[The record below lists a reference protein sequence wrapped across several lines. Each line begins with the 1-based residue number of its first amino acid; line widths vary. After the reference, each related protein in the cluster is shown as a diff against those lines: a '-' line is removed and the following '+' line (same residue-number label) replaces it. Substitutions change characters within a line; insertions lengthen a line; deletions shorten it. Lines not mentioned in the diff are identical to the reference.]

1 MPNTS
6 AQEQEK
12 QIAYRDARFTDNYD
26 SIWQNV
32 GKCVYCDLNNKYV
45 FYEENGVVMTINL
58 FAYID
63 GHLLIVPRRHIKSPK
78 DLTTREWDTIRKFTY
93 IAKKLVK
100 SVHGAEGMQIVQ
112 KDGANAQSTVTEH
125 VHFQC
130 IPFDSPDLCK
140 WNYRKLTYTPLE
152 NANLYKQ
159 ARSKIMIAE
168 RKYEEKY
175 QHPSTVPV
183 ICDLI
188 IVSTDGK
195 VLFQERTEMDK
206 LSPNTLTIPGGSVD
220 DFGSSLES
228 ELAREIK
235 EETGLDLDTTKVTLF
250 ASRLSTLGY
259 VRRQVPLKVKYTR
272 QARVLWN
279 TYILRDFD
287 PATKLSPGDDCRELV
302 WIPLNEIALRDDLS
316 PDMKSTF
323 RRLTG

>member
-1 MPNTS
+1 VPNTS
-6 AQEQEK
+6 TQEQEK
-12 QIAYRDARFTDNYD
+12 QIAYRDARFSDNYD

-32 GKCVYCDLNNKYV
+32 GKCVYCDLNDKYV

-63 GHLLIVPRRHIKSPK
+63 GHLLIVPRRHVKSPK
-78 DLTTREWDTIRKFTY
+78 DLTSREWDTVRKFAY

-112 KDGANAQSTVTEH
+112 KDGANAQSTVTDH

-159 ARSKIMIAE
+159 ARSKIMSAE
-168 RKYEEKY
+168 RKYQEKY
-175 QHPSTVPV
+175 QHPSSVSV
-183 ICDLI
+183 VCDLI
-188 IVSTDGK
+188 IVSRDGE
-195 VLFQERTEMDK
+195 VLFQERHDADS
-206 LSPNTLTIPGGSVD
+206 LSPSTLSLPGGSVD
-220 DFGSSLES
+220 DFNSSLES

-235 EETGLDLDTTKVTLF
+235 EETGLDLDTSKISLF

-259 VRRQVPLKVKYTR
+259 ARRSIPLKVKYTHR
-272 QARVLWN
+272 TRVLWN

-287 PATKLSPGDDCRELV
+287 PSAKLTPGDDCREFV
-302 WIPLNEIALRDDLS
+302 WIPLNEIAGHGNLS

-323 RRLTG
+323 RSLTE